1 MSSDSLIGYYRMA
14 EAAVQPRTSAVEHA
28 MSAIREAIA
37 EGQLAPGHRLIEAE
51 VTAWLGLSRTTVRN
65 ALGRLAT
72 EGLLTIEPN
81 RGAVVRRMT
90 RAEAADLYDIRQ
102 ALQGLA
108 ARRASERATSRDLAA
123 LGAMVRKMTQAI
135 DKVDFAAYRDQW
147 EQFHDRIAEISGNAE
162 LASLVRQYRSPVYGL
177 QLWRLFTPAVLGASI
192 CHYEKLLA
200 AMRKGES
207 DRAEAIMRQ
216 DILHWR
222 ERIQTLPD
230 SVFG

>member
-1 MSSDSLIGYYRMA
+1 MSHAI
-14 EAAVQPRTSAVEHA
+14 QTRTSAVEQA

-37 EGQLAPGHRLIEAE
+37 EGHFAPGHRLIEAD
-51 VTAWLGLSRTTVRN
+51 VTSWLGLSRSTVRN

-90 RAEAADLYDIRQ
+90 REEAADLYDIRQ

-123 LGAMVRKMTQAI
+123 LGAMIRKMTRAI
-135 DKVDFAAYRDQW
+135 DKADFAAYRDQW
-147 EQFHDRIAEISGNAE
+147 EQFNDRIAEMSGNAE
-162 LASLVRQYRSPVYGL
+162 LASLVRQYRSPVYRL
-177 QLWRLFTPAVLGASI
+177 QLWRLFSSAVLGDSLS
-192 CHYEKLLA
+192 HYEKVLA
-200 AMRKGES
+200 AMRKGDSE
-207 DRAEAIMRQ
+207 RAEGIMRQ
-216 DILHWR
+216 DILQWR

-230 SVFG
+230 SVFD